1 MKREVF
7 DVYRD
12 LEWREE
18 WEQGVAEHVQAMCPG
33 LMARTDAQRSFDALK
48 RVFDAA
54 ASSPGG
60 GVDAVVNIVIDEATF
75 EHHLEQAL
83 GGDPEPILPILPKQ
97 AAVRRCEDGRGTV
110 IDPRAA
116 IAAALVGRVRR
127 MVVAG
132 DGVTINFGHRKRLFT
147 GALRDAVLL
156 SNRWCAW
163 VGCDRP
169 ASACAADHVQPH
181 VRHGPT
187 DARNG
192 GPLCDHHNL
201 VKNRG
206 FRTRRDPQG
215 FWHTYRPDGT
225 EIGWPTRRIPITQLP
240 AA

>member
-1 MKREVF
+1 VKREVF

-75 EHHLEQAL
+75 EHHQEQAL

-110 IDPRAA
+110 IDPRAD
-116 IAAALVGRVRR
+116 
-127 MVVAG
+127 VVAQ
-132 DGVTINFGHRKRLFT
+132 DAFVAGVRSPRSRGHRGSGR
-147 GALRDAVLL
+147 GA
-156 SNRWCAW
+156 
-163 VGCDRP
+163 G
-169 ASACAADHVQPH
+169 
-181 VRHGPT
+181 
-187 DARNG
+187 
-192 GPLCDHHNL
+192 
-201 VKNRG
+201 
-206 FRTRRDPQG
+206 
-215 FWHTYRPDGT
+215 
-225 EIGWPTRRIPITQLP
+225 
-240 AA
+240 